1 MRQVCAVIAE
11 IEPIASC
18 TWSLEAAIS
27 SVAAVVSSVIA
38 DTDSR
43 LDHLIAR
50 CGDLLGSSRY
60 LFDLVRDDL
69 HCSLNLIQR
78 LACLIRQF

>member
-11 IEPIASC
+11 IEPIAFC

-38 DTDSR
+38 DTDSIDLTISS
-43 LDHLIAR
+43 LDA
-50 CGDLLGSSRY
+50 
-60 LFDLVRDDL
+60 VT
-69 HCSLNLIQR
+69 CSAAADICSTWFVTICT
-78 LACLIRQF
+78 AA